1 MTATD
6 TNPVIV
12 LGKITV
18 PYGIQGWV
26 RIHPFADDPLA
37 WAKMPEW
44 WVATEKG
51 DGAVEV
57 PLAQWRSCKLKQC
70 RWHGDGLV
78 ARLEGV
84 DDRNA
89 AEALQGFLVGAP
101 REAMPATSENEFYWT
116 DLIGLDVVNT
126 RDEKLGQVVGLIETG
141 ANDVLRVAAEDGEER
156 LLPFVAAVVL
166 AVEQADHRI
175 RVEWEKDW

>member
-1 MTATD
+1 MTAAD
-6 TNPVIV
+6 SNPVVV

-37 WAKMPEW
+37 WAELSQW
-44 WVATEKG
+44 WVAAEKG
-51 DGAVEV
+51 DGAAEA
-57 PLAQWRSCKLKQC
+57 PLAQWRPRKLIRC

-78 ARLEGV
+78 AQLDGV
-84 DDRNA
+84 SDRNA
-89 AEALQGFLVGAP
+89 AEALQGYLVGAP
-101 REAMPATSENEFYWT
+101 REALPETAENEFYWT

-126 RDEKLGQVVGLIETG
+126 HDEKLGQVVGLLETG

-166 AVEQADHRI
+166 AVDKNSRAI
-175 RVEWEKDW
+175 RVAWEKDW

>member
-1 MTATD
+1 
-6 TNPVIV
+6 
-12 LGKITV
+12 
-18 PYGIQGWV
+18 
-26 RIHPFADDPLA
+26 
-37 WAKMPEW
+37 
-44 WVATEKG
+44 
-51 DGAVEV
+51 
-57 PLAQWRSCKLKQC
+57 
-70 RWHGDGLV
+70 
-78 ARLEGV
+78 
-84 DDRNA
+84 
-89 AEALQGFLVGAP
+89 
-101 REAMPATSENEFYWT
+101 MPATSENEFYWT